1 MSKYLPR
8 DYIKVPWETRPLAM
22 KVLESHLGQPIEE
35 VIVLSWFTHR
45 NLRGM
50 CKTLSL
56 ENTTLRR
63 WMRGLGLLI
72 CADCS
77 KSTGRLHAETFVCPG
92 CPRYFCDE
100 CMERHPP
107 EHFV

>member
-1 MSKYLPR
+1 
-8 DYIKVPWETRPLAM
+8 M
-22 KVLESHLGQPIEE
+22 KVYERHLGQPIEE
-35 VIVLSWFTHR
+35 IIALAWYQHR
-45 NLRGM
+45 NLGKM

-63 WMRGLGLLI
+63 WMRSLGLLI

-77 KSTGRLHAETFVCPG
+77 TKTGVLHTKTFVCPG
-92 CPRYFCDE
+92 CNRYFCDG
-100 CMERHPP
+100 CMENQPI